1 MFNWFKKKNTKV
13 ADKAPE
19 VLGLRLGGA
28 FDLDTIKMT
37 FIEPELII
45 DGAAKTQ
52 FIEAVGVVQLD
63 PQTTVLRYYTDDEG
77 YIQILVR
84 GSIANGSLTDEN
96 IEDVKLMYFYDTK
109 GIANDKDWDNAL
121 DRDISQPSLYLQ
133 GHTFTRVWQTSGES
147 SPPVAMT
154 EKTYAKDGS
163 ICETDQFAMLYERQF
178 SDQKFEYAMLI
189 GEEKIINNQHDRCL
203 VTVTGFDLQP
213 SDIYII

>member
-1 MFNWFKKKNTKV
+1 MFNWFKKKTTTT
-13 ADKAPE
+13 ADSAPE

-28 FDLDTIKMT
+28 FDLDPVKMT

-52 FIEAVGVVQLD
+52 FIEAVGVVKLD
-63 PQTTVLRYYTDDEG
+63 QQSTVLRYYTDDEG
-77 YIQILVR
+77 YVQVLLR
-84 GSIANGSLTDEN
+84 GGMQDEH
-96 IEDVKLMYFYDTK
+96 IEDVKLMYFFDTK
-109 GIANDKDWDNAL
+109 GIASDKDWESAL
-121 DRDISQPSLYLQ
+121 KHDISQANLYLQ
-133 GHTFTRVWQTSGES
+133 GHTFKRVWEDSGDM

-154 EKTYAKDGS
+154 EKTYHKDGS
-163 ICETDQFAMLYERQF
+163 ITETDQFAMLYERDF
-178 SDQKFEYAMLI
+178 GEHKFEYAMLI